1 MSRIAAGLL
10 IVCLALTA
18 GCSSKRKE
26 PKPMK
31 LERITT
37 EVSLKTQW
45 STTIGKGQG
54 KLWNNLRPV
63 VDGDMIY
70 VANVTGSV
78 VALER
83 FTGKR
88 QWKTNL
94 KMTLSGAVGV
104 GGGKIVVG
112 SLAGDVVVLDQDSGK
127 QLWRTN
133 IEREVL
139 AAPAVD
145 EQLVVVQTQDDRLLA
160 LDADSGEQ
168 LWEYAGSPA
177 LLTLRGSSAP
187 VLDRGL
193 VFAGLSSGKVVALEL
208 EHGLPIWEQRV
219 AMPVGRTELER
230 LVDIDGELLIKN
242 DVLYVSAFQG
252 RVAGLALDS
261 GRILWQRDAN
271 SYKGLAQGFGNAYVS
286 LTGGEVESIDERSS
300 TSMWVN
306 QKLLRRQLSGPAL
319 LSSNVVV
326 GDYKGYLHLLSQ
338 VDGRFVGRKRLD
350 KKGIRV
356 APLVV
361 GNWMYVYGNGGK
373 LVALTIK

>member
-1 MSRIAAGLL
+1 MPDVSRIAAGLL

-133 IEREVL
+133 IEREV
-139 AAPAVD
+139 
-145 EQLVVVQTQDDRLLA
+145 
-160 LDADSGEQ
+160 
-168 LWEYAGSPA
+168 
-177 LLTLRGSSAP
+177 
-187 VLDRGL
+187 
-193 VFAGLSSGKVVALEL
+193 
-208 EHGLPIWEQRV
+208 
-219 AMPVGRTELER
+219 
-230 LVDIDGELLIKN
+230 
-242 DVLYVSAFQG
+242 
-252 RVAGLALDS
+252 
-261 GRILWQRDAN
+261 
-271 SYKGLAQGFGNAYVS
+271 
-286 LTGGEVESIDERSS
+286 
-300 TSMWVN
+300 
-306 QKLLRRQLSGPAL
+306 
-319 LSSNVVV
+319 
-326 GDYKGYLHLLSQ
+326 
-338 VDGRFVGRKRLD
+338 
-350 KKGIRV
+350 
-356 APLVV
+356 
-361 GNWMYVYGNGGK
+361 
-373 LVALTIK
+373 